1 MIRSYQI
8 SKSLK
13 EMIMN
18 LRDIL
23 IKTFT
28 NSTIPEEIK
37 DLKMDDFEE
46 WDSLGNFN
54 LILAIETEFQIQFD
68 MDDLE
73 KLTSISEI
81 KKAIDNALS

>member
-1 MIRSYQI
+1 M
-8 SKSLK
+8 K
-13 EMIMN
+13 EITMN

-23 IKTFT
+23 KKTFK

-37 DLKMDDFEE
+37 DLKMGDFEE

-81 KKAIDNALS
+81 QKAIDNALS

>member
-1 MIRSYQI
+1 MKKIT
-8 SKSLK
+8 
-13 EMIMN
+13 MN

-23 IKTFT
+23 KKTFK

-37 DLKMDDFEE
+37 DLKMGDFEE

-81 KKAIDNALS
+81 QKAIDNALS

>member
-1 MIRSYQI
+1 MME
-8 SKSLK
+8 KT
-13 EMIMN
+13 MN

-23 IKTFT
+23 VQTFKQ
-28 NSTIPEEIK
+28 SLIPENIQG
-37 DLKMDDFEE
+37 LKMGDFDE

-81 KKAIDNALS
+81 QKAIDNALS